1 MGKMRELTEP
11 QLTSAMGEY
20 LTKMEVQAILARR
33 DKIVKHFEEK
43 GSGFLYDS
51 PRRTA

>member
-1 MGKMRELTEP
+1 
-11 QLTSAMGEY
+11 MGEY
-20 LTKMEVQAILARR
+20 LNKMEIQAILVRR

-43 GSGFLYDS
+43 GAAFLYDS

>member
-1 MGKMRELTEP
+1 
-11 QLTSAMGEY
+11 
-20 LTKMEVQAILARR
+20 MEIQGMLARR

-51 PRRTA
+51 PRRSV